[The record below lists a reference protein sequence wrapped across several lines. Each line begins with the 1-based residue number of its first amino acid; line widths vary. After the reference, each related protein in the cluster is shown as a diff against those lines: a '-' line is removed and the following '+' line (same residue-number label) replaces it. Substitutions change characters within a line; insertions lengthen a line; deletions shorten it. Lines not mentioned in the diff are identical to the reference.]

1 MPYIP
6 PTLAIQNIIP
16 PQGRP
21 ANYPTILQPTLRVL
35 LAIRNQASQKTFGF
49 KISQKGT
56 WKHEANIE
64 RPANL
69 RRLKT

>member
-56 WKHEANIE
+56 
-64 RPANL
+64 
-69 RRLKT
+69 

>member
-21 ANYPTILQPTLRVL
+21 GNYPTILQPTLRVL

-56 WKHEANIE
+56 
-64 RPANL
+64 
-69 RRLKT
+69 